1 MKRLPLFTAIIIGLV
16 ILIMFLPYITA
27 SLSESS
33 YNYSFSPPYEIVSLK
48 GIEFVEV
55 YFLLLGFI
63 VIAIVSTIKRN
74 LTTALI
80 SFILTFGLGIL
91 FLSNI
96 VLIVDKPTYYF
107 REFEWGFIL
116 HGLLVFIYFIMLL
129 INLAVEFT
137 KKKKNRPASSS
148 ELLDDF

>member
-1 MKRLPLFTAIIIGLV
+1 MKRLPLYTAIIIGLAV
-16 ILIMFLPYITA
+16 LMMFMPYI
-27 SLSESS
+27 LV
-33 YNYSFSPPYEIVSLK
+33 YDNYQDQYDLEPFTYK

-80 SFILTFGLGIL
+80 SFVLTFGLGIL

-107 REFEWGFIL
+107 RDFEWGFIL
-116 HGLLVFIYFIMLL
+116 HGLVVFIYFILLL
-129 INLAVEFT
+129 INLVVEFT
-137 KKKKNRPASSS
+137 KKKKNRPVSSS